1 MMSEE
6 YRVESDTIGPVKI
19 PKDALWGPQT
29 ERSRN
34 NFPSGELMPL
44 PIIRAFLHLKKAA
57 AESNVE
63 VGDEPKEKG
72 EAIEDAIDHL
82 LALNDEELRKDFP
95 LHVLQT
101 GSGTQSNMNV
111 NEVVANLANKLHPGL
126 DILPNDDVNRGQS
139 SNDTFPTAMNIVA
152 VEALDKLEPAVQHLI
167 NELVVKEK
175 KYWKTVKVG
184 RTHLQD
190 ATPLTFGQE
199 LSGYISALKHD
210 LSYIKI
216 LKPTLYE
223 LAIGGT
229 AVGTGLNAAPG
240 MTEKIAAKLSK
251 VYGHDFKVDTN
262 KFWGLAHHSGLDVV
276 HGALKTLAADMFKIA
291 QDIRFLASGPRG
303 GYNELNIPANEPG
316 SSIMPG
322 KVNPT
327 QAEAVTMA
335 AAKVF
340 GNDTTITFTCSQGNF
355 EMNVFKTVM
364 IAAFLDSCDILTGTI
379 TGFADKMIDGL
390 TVNKDRMNE
399 LLDNSLMTVTALSP
413 HIGYHAAAEIA
424 QAADREGITLREAAL
439 KSGKVTSEQYDKWM
453 DYMKMTNVDKHKPEE
468 SK

>member
-1 MMSEE
+1 MSEQDVRIE
-6 YRVESDTIGPVKI
+6 HDTLGPVKI
-19 PKDALWGPQT
+19 PQNALWGPQT

-44 PIIRAFLHLKKAA
+44 AIIRAFLHIKKAA
-57 AESNVE
+57 AEANVE
-63 VGDEPKEKG
+63 VGDEPEEKG
-72 EAIEDAIDHL
+72 QVIVAAIEKL
-82 LALNDEELRKDFP
+82 LQLNDSELQKDFP

-111 NEVVANLANKLHPGL
+111 NEVVANLANKLYPGCN
-126 DILPNDDVNRGQS
+126 ISPNDDVNRGQS

-152 VEALDKLEPAVQHLI
+152 VKALDKLEPAIQHLI
-167 NELVVKEK
+167 DELKIK
-175 KYWKTVKVG
+175 QDKYWKTVKVG

-190 ATPLTFGQE
+190 ATPITFGQE
-199 LSGYISALKHD
+199 ISGYLSALKHD
-210 LSYIKI
+210 LAYLKE

-240 MTEKIAAKLSK
+240 MTDRIARKLAK
-251 VYGHDFKVDTN
+251 VYGHDFKVKTN
-262 KFWGLAHHSGLDVV
+262 KFWGLAHHSGLVVV
-276 HGALKTLAADMFKIA
+276 HGALKTLAADLFKIA
-291 QDIRFLASGPRG
+291 QDIRFLASGPRAA
-303 GYNELNIPANEPG
+303 YHELNIPANEPG

-340 GNDTTITFTCSQGNF
+340 GNDTTITFAASQGNF
-355 EMNVFKTVM
+355 EMNVFKPVI

-379 TGFADKMIDGL
+379 TGFTDKMISGL
-390 TVNKDRMNE
+390 TVNAAKMDE
-399 LLDNSLMTVTALSP
+399 LLENSLMTVTALSP
-413 HIGYHAAAEIA
+413 HLGYHEAAKIA
-424 QAADREGITLREAAL
+424 QTADQDGITLREAAL
-439 KSGKVTSEQYDKWM
+439 RSGKLTAKQYDEWM
-453 DYMKMTNVDKHKPEE
+453 DFMRMTNLERTEPEA
-468 SK
+468 

>member
-1 MMSEE
+1 M
-6 YRVESDTIGPVKI
+6 
-19 PKDALWGPQT
+19 
-29 ERSRN
+29 
-34 NFPSGELMPL
+34 
-44 PIIRAFLHLKKAA
+44 
-57 AESNVE
+57 
-63 VGDEPKEKG
+63 
-72 EAIEDAIDHL
+72 
-82 LALNDEELRKDFP
+82 
-95 LHVLQT
+95 
-101 GSGTQSNMNV
+101 
-111 NEVVANLANKLHPGL
+111 
-126 DILPNDDVNRGQS
+126 
-139 SNDTFPTAMNIVA
+139 
-152 VEALDKLEPAVQHLI
+152 
-167 NELVVKEK
+167 
-175 KYWKTVKVG
+175 
-184 RTHLQD
+184 
-190 ATPLTFGQE
+190 
-199 LSGYISALKHD
+199 
-210 LSYIKI
+210 
-216 LKPTLYE
+216 
-223 LAIGGT
+223 AIGGT

-379 TGFADKMIDGL
+379 TGFADKMIHGL

-399 LLDNSLMTVTALSP
+399 LLDSYCFVTTYWLPCSC
-413 HIGYHAAAEIA
+413 
-424 QAADREGITLREAAL
+424 
-439 KSGKVTSEQYDKWM
+439 
-453 DYMKMTNVDKHKPEE
+453 
-468 SK
+468 